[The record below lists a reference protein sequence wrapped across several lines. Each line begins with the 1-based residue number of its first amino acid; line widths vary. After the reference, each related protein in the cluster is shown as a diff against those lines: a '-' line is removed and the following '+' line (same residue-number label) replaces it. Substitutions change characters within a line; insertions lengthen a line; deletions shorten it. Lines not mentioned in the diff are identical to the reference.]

1 MWGWTKSKVS
11 LWHENSN
18 IKSQH
23 LAPCKSLVTSET
35 NWSHQTSVP
44 SSSVVKICLSLIQKS
59 QLMSLYIL
67 WFLIVPLCHI
77 LRVGLHSCLLWEIGM
92 WDLCGFAC
100 WFALRICFC
109 FLEPLAGRCCFHA
122 DQRATFSRQVSV
134 SREKTNRLCLGQ
146 VLLTGETWNFETISR
161 QRRGRGC
168 RWKRGQKEHFVIQ
181 LQDMMSVLSGM
192 PVLETHTERI
202 VVYSTTNREIDQDN
216 FEENSTGKSLLSVR
230 TGLIHFFALFV
241 TLFSRQLHFPIKFP
255 SP

>member
-1 MWGWTKSKVS
+1 
-11 LWHENSN
+11 
-18 IKSQH
+18 
-23 LAPCKSLVTSET
+23 
-35 NWSHQTSVP
+35 
-44 SSSVVKICLSLIQKS
+44 
-59 QLMSLYIL
+59 MSLYIL
-67 WFLIVPLCHI
+67 WFLILPLCHI

-109 FLEPLAGRCCFHA
+109 FFEPMAGRCCFHA

-134 SREKTNRLCLGQ
+134 SRGKTNRLCLGQ

-192 PVLETHTERI
+192 PVLETHTERR
-202 VVYSTTNREIDQDN
+202 VVYSTTTREIDQDN
-216 FEENSTGKSLLSVR
+216 FVKKRTDSTGKSLLSVR

-241 TLFSRQLHFPIKFP
+241 TLFPRQLHFPIKFP